1 MSETPENEKR
11 DPRGDSPG
19 KRLEAARQRRGW
31 TIDDVARMTK
41 MRPAQ
46 IRDLEADNYKN
57 FANLAYAK
65 SFLKMYAKFLRV
77 DLSDVIDRLHLPEKI
92 GIEHYQYLNAPREEE
107 PPHRPSPRTRRT
119 AASQTLRS
127 GSGATTKWLIFG
139 LISLPI
145 VAFLAVFAVNLQ
157 RLDLGKTGRAG
168 GDAAGESSSA
178 TPSLESPSAKRG
190 AATPVPESGPNPSE
204 TAPPPRASPVHTP
217 DAPGVF
223 NPAGTPDD
231 AADSS
236 SPTASPSPTPD
247 EPEIRRAEP
256 VRRLPQ

>member
-1 MSETPENEKR
+1 MSETPENDKR

-19 KRLEAARQRRGW
+19 KRLEAARQRSGW

-41 MRPAQ
+41 MRPGQ

-65 SFLKMYAKFLRV
+65 SFLKMYGRFLRV
-77 DLSDVIDRLHLPEKI
+77 DLSDVIDRLHLPERI

-107 PPHRPSPRTRRT
+107 PPHRPGPRARRT

-127 GSGATTKWLIFG
+127 GSGVTAKWLIFG
-139 LISLPI
+139 VISLPI

-157 RLDLGKTGRAG
+157 RLDLGKTGRVG
-168 GDAAGESSSA
+168 GDTAGESSSS
-178 TPSLESPSAKRG
+178 TPSLESPSAKPG
-190 AATPVPESGPNPSE
+190 AATPVPESGPNTE
-204 TAPPPRASPVHTP
+204 TTPHPRPLPVHTP

-231 AADSS
+231 SADIS
-236 SPTASPSPTPD
+236 SPTVSPSPAPS

-256 VRRLPQ
+256 VRPLPQ